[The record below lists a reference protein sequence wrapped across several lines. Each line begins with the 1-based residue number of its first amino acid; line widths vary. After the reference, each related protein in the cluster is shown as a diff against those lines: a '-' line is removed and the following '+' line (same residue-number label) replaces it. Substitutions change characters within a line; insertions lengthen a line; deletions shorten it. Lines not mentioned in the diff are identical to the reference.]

1 MITLDRFFS
10 TQQDTKYMVSNKHT
24 HRNML
29 RNLGMAFL
37 FVVTAL
43 NSSAQQD
50 AIYSQ
55 YMFNT
60 FAINPA
66 YAGTRNSMSAVILH
80 RSQWVGIDG
89 APTTQTATV
98 HAPINKYNI
107 AWGVNL
113 AHDRLGPTRNI
124 LAAGTGAYH
133 VKLRNAKISFALR
146 AGIYNSILN
155 KGMLSF
161 KEDGDVFDQGGTVSA
176 LVPSFDAGVYYY
188 KTKFF
193 VGLSATHMAS
203 PKFKYEGYP
212 SNTNMYLRTHVMLHS
227 GYVFEFN
234 RKFVLKPSVLIK
246 STDDSPFNVDVNISA
261 LLYKRVWLGLS
272 VRHASS
278 LNFLIDVNVTDYL
291 RMGYAYDLLVN
302 QLSQYSKGSH
312 EVFIGFDFDIKKSQT
327 ISPRFL

>member
-1 MITLDRFFS
+1 MDRFFS